1 MKHIKRID
9 ELNINRMLTKG
20 KEILN
25 FSKIRENNKII
36 KSIIDKLELKSKEEL
51 LDLRNKLY
59 SVNESFEQSSYFSK
73 IDMTT
78 FIREVDNYNGPYNGH
93 QEWSWNLGSM
103 TVRDIEYLKKVC
115 DSLGLKNWATQSRFS
130 FWVTINSKQLYI
142 YKSIDDEWFYV
153 SNTHVHELKLTYP
166 SDFEGYKCDQLD
178 GVAYLIKSLSLNKD
192 INESIQHDEKLC
204 KYLTDDEYHHW
215 RDRIIEYPNN
225 KQATD
230 IIKDQIDEIESLRKN
245 RFDEEKMSI
254 LKDRVI
260 YNGNPLY
267 GPSFDGDS
275 YIKMAVS
282 YCGDEW
288 YLVECYYDYLFYT
301 FLCDDLVG
309 LEELSSEL
317 ISKIEQDSI
326 T

>member
-1 MKHIKRID
+1 M
-9 ELNINRMLTKG
+9 
-20 KEILN
+20 
-25 FSKIRENNKII
+25 
-36 KSIIDKLELKSKEEL
+36 
-51 LDLRNKLY
+51 
-59 SVNESFEQSSYFSK
+59 
-73 IDMTT
+73 
-78 FIREVDNYNGPYNGH
+78 
-93 QEWSWNLGSM
+93 
-103 TVRDIEYLKKVC
+103 
-115 DSLGLKNWATQSRFS
+115 
-130 FWVTINSKQLYI
+130 
-142 YKSIDDEWFYV
+142 
-153 SNTHVHELKLTYP
+153 
-166 SDFEGYKCDQLD
+166 
-178 GVAYLIKSLSLNKD
+178 SLNKD